1 MYKKYIAEF
10 IGTFCLSLVVL
21 LAVSMRGPLPIAVPL
36 IAGFTLMLFV
46 YTIGSISGS
55 HINPAVTL
63 GLLSIKKISVK
74 DAGGYI
80 VAQLLGGFLSLV
92 LAERVLD
99 ITLKTVRTGAFD
111 SGIFFAEA
119 LGMFFFAFGIAS
131 VVYGKAKEHLSGIVV
146 GGSLLLGILVASFSG
161 ALGILNPAVAVALS
175 ATTVVYL
182 LAPIVGSVAG
192 FWAYMYLVD
201 SKA

>member
-1 MYKKYIAEF
+1 MYKKYIVEF

-131 VVYGKAKEHLSGIVV
+131 VVYGKAKDQMSGVVV
-146 GGSLLLGILVASFSG
+146 GGSLLLGILIASFSG

-192 FWAYMYLVD
+192 FWAYKSLSD
-201 SKA
+201 SK

>member
-63 GLLSIKKISVK
+63 GLLSIKKISLK

-92 LAERVLD
+92 LVESVLD

-131 VVYGKAKEHLSGIVV
+131 VVYGKTKDQMSGVVV
-146 GGSLLLGILVASFSG
+146 GGSLLLGIMVASFSG
-161 ALGILNPAVAVALS
+161 ALGILNTAVAVALG

-182 LAPIVGSVAG
+182 IAPIVGSVAG
-192 FWAYMYLVD
+192 FWAYKSLSD
-201 SKA
+201 SK